1 MNVAMK
7 IKLLFILIV
16 ISQIAKSQVFDD
28 FEDGDFTVNPIWSSS
43 ITNADFTVINK
54 RLRSNSSLASNN
66 FSISTANQ
74 MALNTKWEFWVNL
87 QFNTSGSNYVD
98 VYLISDK
105 ADLKS
110 NLINGYFIRIG
121 HTNDEIALYKRSGL
135 SATSVKLIDGVNGVT
150 NTSSSTL
157 KIRIT
162 RNNQGLF
169 TLERALSSTTN
180 SYFLEGSIAD
190 LDFTTSSF
198 FGIFIQQSTA
208 SFFQKHFFD
217 DFLIESMVSD
227 KNPPELV
234 SAETLDSNTIE
245 ITFNEAMDSLE
256 VLNKVNYS
264 FENYEGQIEFIE
276 TTSDPAKFKIKLTK
290 PLNTGNYTIKII
302 SIKDKSGNVIQDK
315 NSASFT
321 YKKPYKPQVGDIL
334 INEIFADPTP
344 QIDLPSVEFI
354 ELFNKSE
361 EPISLHN
368 WKLSDVS
375 SSGTLVNTIMPAL
388 SYLILCAKS
397 DTAEFKKYGNVL
409 GISPWPSLSNAGEEI
424 KLRDQ
429 FNNVIDSVF
438 YLDSWHSD
446 ASKRQGG
453 WSLERIS
460 PTSKCTSFLNWESAI
475 DQSGGTPGKQNSVF
489 ITNYEKMDL
498 TADSLHRLT
507 DSTLIVFFNKPL
519 NNSYLNKNNFII
531 SPASTNLK
539 EITSSKNQ
547 KQLILKYEKKFE
559 SGTDYKVKIENLK
572 DCDGKTVSNNQSLEF
587 STPKAPVPPP
597 PPPVRIDT
605 AQVIITEFFADPSP
619 EVGLPLVEFIEIF
632 NPGLDTVDLQGWS
645 INDPQTKGTM
655 KKYMLP
661 PNEYLILSPTADTA
675 IIKGFGKTLGISPWP
690 SLKNSSDEI
699 ILKSFKN
706 RTVDS
711 LNYSDTW
718 YKDSK
723 KMAGGWSLE
732 KIDLNNPLC
741 SGFYNWGASLDSAG
755 GTPGRRNSLKRSNH
769 FSEKLKIDSLK
780 IISEN
785 ILDVYFNQIPD
796 TSYLKA
802 ASFSI
807 KNGTEK
813 AKTIQIG
820 KKWQEIRLFFQ
831 EKFKEGEK
839 YILSADSL
847 FSCSGNLIRGKDA
860 SAELEIPTRPEV
872 EYQIIINEI
881 FADPSPQIDL
891 PSVEF
896 IELFNKSDEPI
907 SLHNWKLSDVSSS
920 GTLVN
925 TIIPALSYL
934 ILCAKSDT
942 AEFKKYGNV
951 LGISPWPS
959 LSNAGEEIKLRDQ
972 FNNVIDSVF
981 YLDSWHSDASKRQGG
996 WSFERI
1002 SPTSKCTS
1010 FLNWESAIDQSG
1022 GTPGKQNSVF
1032 IPNYEKM
1039 YLTADSLHRLTDST
1053 LIVFF
1058 NKPLNNS
1065 YLNKNNF
1072 IISPASTNL
1081 KEITSSKNQKQ
1092 LILKYEKKFESGT
1105 DYKVK
1110 IENLKDCDGK
1120 TVSNNQSL
1128 EFSTPKA
1135 PVPPPPPPVRIDT
1148 AQVIIT
1154 EFFADPSPE
1163 VGLPLVEFIEIFNPG
1178 LDTVDL
1184 QGWSINDPQTRG
1196 IMRKH
1201 LLAPNQ
1207 YLILSPTADTAII
1220 KGFGK
1225 TLGIS
1230 PWPSLKNS
1238 SDEII
1243 LKSFKNRTVDS
1254 LNYSDTWYKDSKKMA
1269 GGWSLEKIDLTN
1281 PLCSGFYNWE
1291 ASLDSAGGTPG
1302 RRNSLNKSNHFSEK
1316 LKIDSL
1322 KIISEN
1328 ILDVY
1333 FNQIPD
1339 TSYLKAGNFSIKN
1352 RAEKAISIHIN
1363 PSRKELRISFKEK
1376 FKEGEKYILSADSLM
1391 SCSGNLIRGKDAS
1404 AEFEIPSIA
1413 EIEYPLVINEIF
1425 ADPSPQIELPEAE
1438 FIELYNPSAHTVSL
1452 KGLIFGKNLPLKKGE
1467 IESDGYLILCA
1478 EKDTLNFK
1486 QYGKVIGVPLW
1497 SSLTNQ
1503 KDSIQLKNNKGRIIQ
1518 QVDYSYFWHRDTEK
1532 RKGGYSLELI
1542 NYELQCPDLQKWI
1555 SSVDSAG
1562 GTPGKKNSVHHQK
1575 QSLEELKLL
1584 EVEVIDSISLIIRF
1598 NRDIDSLKASF
1609 KENYFVN
1616 NGVGMADF
1624 ASPQAPNFDRVILKF
1639 NQALTRG
1646 QTYQLTATNISDCW
1660 NTIIST
1666 NFNYGEFHIAPKIQK
1681 NDVLLSEILFNP
1693 RIGGVDFI
1701 EIYNNATYAI
1711 DLRELRLAQISKDS
1725 INSIREISKKQ
1736 LLLASG
1742 KYLALTIDPENIK
1755 KEYLTE
1761 KENSLHKMTS
1771 MPVFNDDEGT
1781 AVLLSGGKT
1790 IDQLSYAEKMHFPLL
1805 KNTEGISLERS
1816 KLNRPANENGNLRS
1830 ATMASGGAT
1839 PGYQN
1844 SHYSDEQSIKN
1855 DFAIL
1860 SKTFSPD
1867 NDGFEDLLEI
1877 KYQASPG
1884 EVASISIFNDQGALV
1899 KKLVKNY
1906 TLNTEGTIIWDGL
1919 NDQSQM
1925 APVGIYLLHAE
1936 IFNLSGQI
1944 KRFRKSFALVS
1955 KFK

>member
-354 ELFNKSE
+354 ELFNKSD

-375 SSGTLVNTIMPAL
+375 SSGTLVNTIIPAL

-446 ASKRQGG
+446 ATKKQGG

-460 PTSKCTSFLNWESAI
+460 PTSNCQDFINWGSSI
-475 DQSGGTPGKQNSVF
+475 DQSGGTPGKQNSIF
-489 ITNYEKMDL
+489 TPNYEKIAL
-498 TADSLHRLT
+498 VADSLHRLS
-507 DSTLIVFFNKPL
+507 DSTLTLFFNKPL
-519 NNSYLNKNNFII
+519 NIKELSKNNFIL

-547 KQLILKYEKKFE
+547 KQLTLKYEKKFE
-559 SGTDYKVKIENLK
+559 SGTDYKLKIENLK
-572 DCDGKTVSNNQSLEF
+572 DCDGNTVSNNQSLEF
-587 STPKAPVPPP
+587 GTPKAPVPPP

-605 AQVIITEFFADPSP
+605 AQLIITEFFADPSP

-661 PNEYLILSPTADTA
+661 PNEYLILSPAPDTT
-675 IIKGFGKTLGISPWP
+675 IFKGFGKTLGISPWP

-755 GTPGRRNSLKRSNH
+755 GTPGRRNSL
-769 FSEKLKIDSLK
+769 
-780 IISEN
+780 
-785 ILDVYFNQIPD
+785 
-796 TSYLKA
+796 
-802 ASFSI
+802 
-807 KNGTEK
+807 
-813 AKTIQIG
+813 
-820 KKWQEIRLFFQ
+820 
-831 EKFKEGEK
+831 
-839 YILSADSL
+839 
-847 FSCSGNLIRGKDA
+847 
-860 SAELEIPTRPEV
+860 
-872 EYQIIINEI
+872 
-881 FADPSPQIDL
+881 
-891 PSVEF
+891 
-896 IELFNKSDEPI
+896 
-907 SLHNWKLSDVSSS
+907 
-920 GTLVN
+920 
-925 TIIPALSYL
+925 
-934 ILCAKSDT
+934 
-942 AEFKKYGNV
+942 
-951 LGISPWPS
+951 
-959 LSNAGEEIKLRDQ
+959 
-972 FNNVIDSVF
+972 
-981 YLDSWHSDASKRQGG
+981 
-996 WSFERI
+996 
-1002 SPTSKCTS
+1002 
-1010 FLNWESAIDQSG
+1010 
-1022 GTPGKQNSVF
+1022 
-1032 IPNYEKM
+1032 
-1039 YLTADSLHRLTDST
+1039 
-1053 LIVFF
+1053 
-1058 NKPLNNS
+1058 
-1065 YLNKNNF
+1065 
-1072 IISPASTNL
+1072 
-1081 KEITSSKNQKQ
+1081 
-1092 LILKYEKKFESGT
+1092 
-1105 DYKVK
+1105 
-1110 IENLKDCDGK
+1110 
-1120 TVSNNQSL
+1120 
-1128 EFSTPKA
+1128 
-1135 PVPPPPPPVRIDT
+1135 
-1148 AQVIIT
+1148 
-1154 EFFADPSPE
+1154 
-1163 VGLPLVEFIEIFNPG
+1163 
-1178 LDTVDL
+1178 
-1184 QGWSINDPQTRG
+1184 
-1196 IMRKH
+1196 
-1201 LLAPNQ
+1201 
-1207 YLILSPTADTAII
+1207 
-1220 KGFGK
+1220 
-1225 TLGIS
+1225 
-1230 PWPSLKNS
+1230 
-1238 SDEII
+1238 
-1243 LKSFKNRTVDS
+1243 
-1254 LNYSDTWYKDSKKMA
+1254 
-1269 GGWSLEKIDLTN
+1269 
-1281 PLCSGFYNWE
+1281 
-1291 ASLDSAGGTPG
+1291 
-1302 RRNSLNKSNHFSEK
+1302 NKSNHFSEK

-1339 TSYLKAGNFSIKN
+1339 TSYLKAANFNIKN
-1352 RAEKAISIHIN
+1352 GTEKAKTIQIGKKWQEI
-1363 PSRKELRISFKEK
+1363 RLFFQEK

-1555 SSVDSAG
+1555 SSVDNAG
-1562 GTPGKKNSVHHQK
+1562 GTPGKKNSVHQQK

-1609 KENYFVN
+1609 KENYLVN

-1646 QTYQLTATNISDCW
+1646 QTYQLTAKNISDCW

-1693 RIGGVDFI
+1693 RVGGVDFV

-1830 ATMASGGAT
+1830 TTMASGGAT